1 MYEYHAMTGRWPTKV
16 EDLSHTSLPAH
27 SYVWRQTA
35 NSIVFLWPQNL
46 DPEAKNNRDV
56 ALAYWKG
63 GLFNSLGRVWVCW
76 GDLRTEHIKESQ
88 VLKR

>member
-1 MYEYHAMTGRWPTKV
+1 MTGRWPTKV

-46 DPEAKNNRDV
+46 DPEAQNNRDV

-63 GLFNSLGRVWVCW
+63 GLFNSFGRGMGLLGRLAH
-76 GDLRTEHIKESQ
+76 GTHQEEPNS
-88 VLKR
+88 KR